1 MCDTLR
7 GCLAQCEDSDSSNV
21 RALAY
26 SQKTWI
32 DLFDIFL
39 KTSESRKPK
48 PLKLLLVAL
57 ERNLVKTPSQL
68 DKRELVA
75 YVTSKT
81 WQAISLKN
89 GADSA
94 VKPCLQALR
103 HFMCKHVIRAQ
114 DIVLA
119 VSRHSSADGADKT
132 EAQNTPILL
141 DSSSNSWYVECSR
154 RFLGKTLHWLR
165 HPDVAPI
172 TGRLIGIFCSSLH
185 VWLSSWVEPASSGKV
200 GHGNQPI
207 WYSALKSSIETQPE
221 LLDLFA
227 IHTFPEI
234 VRQDHGSIA
243 DFAQALSSKHLQTS
257 NVITCD
263 TADLHINL
271 LLLRAIKE
279 KGAFHAIGRFRLG
292 SVRLL

>member
-7 GCLAQCEDSDSSNV
+7 GCLAQCEDSDSSDI

-48 PLKLLLVAL
+48 PLRLLLVAL
-57 ERNLVKTPSQL
+57 ERNLVKSPSQL
-68 DKRELVA
+68 VKRELVA

-89 GADSA
+89 GGDSA

-114 DIVLA
+114 DIVLTI
-119 VSRHSSADGADKT
+119 SRYSTANGADRT
-132 EAQNTPILL
+132 EAQITPILL

-172 TGRLIGIFCSSLH
+172 TGRLIGIFCSSLR
-185 VWLSSWVEPASSGKV
+185 VWFSSWGESASSGKV

-207 WYSALKSSIETQPE
+207 WFSALKLSIETQPE
-221 LLDLFA
+221 LLDLFS
-227 IHTFPEI
+227 IHVFPEV

-257 NVITCD
+257 NIIACD

-271 LLLRAIKE
+271 LLLRTIKE
-279 KGAFHAIGRFRLG
+279 KGAFHAIGKFRLG